1 MAYFAHGQ
9 SQARCGVLVHE
20 SELGGRLTGRVS
32 PQRPTWPRASRDQR
46 VSATH
51 RMQLHQRR
59 PLGHA
64 DAPVGPPTDGPG
76 WLERGLAVPN
86 GNKRRGKKN
95 KIGARAQ
102 AITDWHIDCLAGAID
117 EFKGAQ
123 ASTKERACTFRIE
136 RAGCNEKERA
146 KCGESSGCECRCA
159 YLI

>member
-9 SQARCGVLVHE
+9 SQAKCGVLVHE

-46 VSATH
+46 ASATH

-86 GNKRRGKKN
+86 GNKRRGKKTKLAPVHRPSLTGTSTAWLARSTSSRELKPARRSELARFGSN
-95 KIGARAQ
+95 EPGATRRRERNVESHQ
-102 AITDWHIDCLAGAID
+102 AVNVAVHI
-117 EFKGAQ
+117 
-123 ASTKERACTFRIE
+123 
-136 RAGCNEKERA
+136 
-146 KCGESSGCECRCA
+146 
-159 YLI
+159 